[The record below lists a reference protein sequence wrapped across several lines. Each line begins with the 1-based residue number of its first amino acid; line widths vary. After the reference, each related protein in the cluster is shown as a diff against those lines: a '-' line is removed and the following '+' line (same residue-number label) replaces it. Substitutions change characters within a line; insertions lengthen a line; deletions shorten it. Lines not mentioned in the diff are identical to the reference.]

1 MIITELSGWST
12 HAEKGS
18 LIEQA
23 KAKRSI
29 HLRVPEDSLAPSSVL
44 QLQRCISHMV
54 SNRISS
60 SSLLQDE
67 TVEWQQL
74 EFVTP
79 PPPPITF
86 VFHFLYLFK
95 LRFIKIFKPPLPA
108 FPEVVVVQLWG
119 MLKYFSS

>member
-1 MIITELSGWST
+1 M
-12 HAEKGS
+12 
-18 LIEQA
+18 
-23 KAKRSI
+23 RSI

-44 QLQRCISHMV
+44 QLQRCISHTV
-54 SNRISS
+54 SHRISS

-67 TVEWQQL
+67 TVEWQQP

-79 PPPPITF
+79 PPTLITF

-95 LRFIKIFKPPLPA
+95 LRLTKIFKPPLPA
-108 FPEVVVVQLWG
+108 FPQVVVVQLWG